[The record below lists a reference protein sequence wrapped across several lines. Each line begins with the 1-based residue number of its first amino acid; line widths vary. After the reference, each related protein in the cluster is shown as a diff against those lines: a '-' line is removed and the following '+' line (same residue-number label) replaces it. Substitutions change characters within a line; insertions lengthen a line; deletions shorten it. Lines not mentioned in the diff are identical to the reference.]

1 MIAERVIS
9 CPAGSRRKEKLPSKD
24 RSNKL
29 VNNSFLGRRL
39 AYTLHP
45 PVGVLRVP
53 AVFGMVYNLAYNTMP
68 KKLCQAQFTYIYGRS
83 AV

>member
-1 MIAERVIS
+1 M
-9 CPAGSRRKEKLPSKD
+9 
-24 RSNKL
+24 
-29 VNNSFLGRRL
+29 NNSFLGRRL
-39 AYTLHP
+39 AYTPHP